1 METLIFPMIL
11 LGILIAFG
19 IVFLVVT
26 RRQQSIGADSK
37 KRDGARST
45 NKASGNDNVKREDI
59 FKFMEFERILD
70 DMIVQNN
77 GTKYTMAIKCKGIN
91 YDLMSDVEQ
100 IAVEEG
106 FITFLNTLRYPI
118 QLYVQAQNIDLKG
131 AINTYK
137 QNIANIRNE
146 YEKANEEYTR
156 IADSFEATERQILKA
171 EKERNKVLNVYEY
184 ASDIIQYVERLSVN
198 KNLLQRN
205 FYVLV
210 SYHTSEITSSDKF
223 TKEEIV
229 NLCYTELLTRCE
241 SILSGLSAC
250 SVSGERLNSN
260 EIADLLYNAYNRDD
274 KGLLNVKDAID
285 SGFYRL
291 YSTSKEALEK
301 KTEMLQ
307 EEIENE
313 ARLKAITALKK
324 AVDDN
329 TYVSPLV
336 NELDF
341 EEQSSKMASDI
352 VKSEDLPKEI
362 KDKAQEILVEDYK
375 EKKKNIV
382 EQMAIERVNI
392 KNMDE
397 NGNVVIQDDDQHDDQ
412 QNQNQKANDKLE
424 GKKEDKN
431 ETENIN
437 NTTSNEDTADNTSN
451 VSDNE
456 NQDEDDEI
464 IR

>member
-11 LGILIAFG
+11 LGILIVFG

-26 RRQQSIGADSK
+26 KKQQKVGVDNKAKEGSK
-37 KRDGARST
+37 ST
-45 NKASGNDNVKREDI
+45 NKTAGNENIKREDV

-100 IAVEEG
+100 VAVEEG

-137 QNIANIRNE
+137 QNVANIRNE
-146 YEKANEEYTR
+146 FEKVNEEYTR
-156 IADSFEATERQILKA
+156 LADSFEATEVEIARA
-171 EKERNKVLNVYEY
+171 EKEKNKVLNVYEY

-223 TKEEIV
+223 TKEEII

-250 SVSGERLNSN
+250 SVSGEKLNSN
-260 EIADLLYNAYNRDD
+260 ELADLLYNAYNRDD
-274 KGLLNVKDAID
+274 KGLLSVKDAID

-291 YSTSKEALEK
+291 YSTSKEAFDK
-301 KTEMLQ
+301 KSEMLQ

-313 ARLKAITALKK
+313 AKLKAITALKK

-329 TYVSPLV
+329 TYRSPLL

-341 EEQSSKMASDI
+341 EEQSSKMASEI
-352 VKSEDLPKEI
+352 VKSEDLPKEV
-362 KDKAQEILVEDYK
+362 KDKAQNILVEDYK
-375 EKKKNIV
+375 ETKKNII
-382 EQMAIERVNI
+382 EQMAIERINI

-397 NGNVVIQDDDQHDDQ
+397 NGNVVIPEYNKMYLDEE
-412 QNQNQKANDKLE
+412 NEENLE
-424 GKKEDKN
+424 GKPQENNEIENIGDTTKN
-431 ETENIN
+431 EN
-437 NTTSNEDTADNTSN
+437 TADNTSN
-451 VSDNE
+451 ISENE
-456 NQDEDDEI
+456 NQNEDDEI